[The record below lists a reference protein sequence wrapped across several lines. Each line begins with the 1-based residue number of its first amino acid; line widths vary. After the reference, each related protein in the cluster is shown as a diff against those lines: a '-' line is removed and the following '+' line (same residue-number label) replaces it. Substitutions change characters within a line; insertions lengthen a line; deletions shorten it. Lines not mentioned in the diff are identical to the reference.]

1 MITILLFWTQSV
13 LAAQLNVPKV
23 NFDFWNDRGVMHRNN
38 CYNYATN
45 RMTNSFAQPGE
56 ASGNMWMFLE
66 CKDVLKAAS
75 SDLGLT
81 PTEYFPYNGKQ
92 DYSLLALVVAPNY
105 DFHWYRRGDDNMWT
119 HKNGNSPAVA
129 NDNSGKK
136 IRDVETADRGRYTNF
151 CGYFRV
157 KNFVYETSEQNG
169 GQVRIGNMNE
179 LPLEPEHS
187 EIMVMK
193 YSGRP
198 NPTMPLRDYLQNSTL
213 VNQLKGLGS
222 ALALA
227 SVQTDFQP
235 FSKLGYNGILILD
248 REGLIFEKGS
258 SVQING
264 VNVSAHIG
272 NSPTPVSMT
281 LTRPLDFERAFA
293 E

>member
-1 MITILLFWTQSV
+1 MITILFFWAQSV
-13 LAAQLNVPKV
+13 LAVQLNVPMV
-23 NFDFWNDRGVMHRNN
+23 NLDFWNEGSAVRRNN

-45 RMTNSFAQPGE
+45 RKTNTFAQPGE
-56 ASGNMWMFLE
+56 ASGNIWKFLQ
-66 CKDVLKAAS
+66 CKDVYKAAS

-92 DYSLLALVVAPNY
+92 DYTLVALVVAPNY

-119 HKNGNSPAVA
+119 HKIGMSPAEA
-129 NDNSGKK
+129 KDNRGNK
-136 IRDVETADRGRYTNF
+136 ISDIETADRGRYTDF

-157 KNFVYETSEQNG
+157 KNFVYETNEQNG
-169 GQVRIGNMNE
+169 GQVRIGNMID
-179 LPLEPEHS
+179 LPPEPEQS
-187 EIMVMK
+187 EIIVMK

-198 NPTMPLRDYLQNSTL
+198 NPTMPLRNYLQNNTL
-213 VNQLKGLGS
+213 VKQLTSLRS

-235 FSKLGYNGILILD
+235 FSKLGYTGILILD

-272 NSPTPVSMT
+272 NSTTPVSMT